1 MDEKVLHPQLVIDG
15 KIVKSAPPKMRVWR
29 AFLAFFDE
37 DKSHLTM
44 EEFLDRHID
53 LIVLAFGRPEVTRA
67 AVEDALGIADVVPF
81 TRDLF
86 GWLQAQ
92 TFAKLVKLPNAAA
105 GEG

>member
-1 MDEKVLHPQLVIDG
+1 MCNFLQNIKVFENVYTDDCKASRNLY
-15 KIVKSAPPKMRVWR
+15 
-29 AFLAFFDE
+29 
-37 DKSHLTM
+37 
-44 EEFLDRHID
+44 RHID

-67 AVEDALGIADVVPF
+67 AVEDALAIEDVVPF

-105 GEG
+105 GKEGSL

>member
-15 KIVKSAPPKMRVWR
+15 KIVKPAPPKMR
-29 AFLAFFDE
+29 
-37 DKSHLTM
+37 
-44 EEFLDRHID
+44 
-53 LIVLAFGRPEVTRA
+53 
-67 AVEDALGIADVVPF
+67 VVPF